1 MMSSIYIT
9 QEVVEISSLAAMGAE
24 PDWRAIAISKLHQHG
39 LTVVN
44 PIDWALT
51 RETESEIGI
60 EKRVR
65 RALDL
70 IDQCDAVL
78 ANLNKSNYGTAMEIF
93 YAHRQGKTVT
103 VVGQPPFSP
112 WILQHSQARFE
123 DMSRAIGFLI
133 EEGMQPDVLNRALQF
148 ESHLQERSEQ
158 FPSGGE
164 GDYQFFGG
172 EMPILVFAP
181 HATSYFREGDF
192 KEADA
197 YTGSLAAS
205 VNRTS
210 LAHAL
215 VSSYCMAADP
225 CCYTETPMIR
235 TLAEVV
241 KTGQIGLV
249 VAVVGAAWHESHA
262 FTIETYGTEGST
274 YATLLRER
282 LSELDEV
289 GTSRDSDDVRVLQ
302 RFITE
307 QLSVPSIVLRVN
319 RRFRMPK
326 LQPEAFLAL
335 NAALSRFVR
344 ECGWEMLRSAS

>member
-9 QEVVEISSLAAMGAE
+9 QEVVEISSLAAMGSE

-44 PIDWALT
+44 PIDWAMT
-51 RETESEIGI
+51 RETENEIGL

-93 YAHRQGKTVT
+93 YAHRRGKTVT

-112 WILQHSQARFE
+112 WVVSHSQARFE
-123 DMSRAIGFLI
+123 DMERAIGFLI
-133 EEGMQPDVLNRALQF
+133 EDGMQPDVLNRALQF

-158 FPSGGE
+158 FPTSGESDYEFLGGE
-164 GDYQFFGG
+164 L
-172 EMPILVFAP
+172 PILCVAP
-181 HATSYFREGDF
+181 HATSFFREGEF

-197 YTGSLAAS
+197 YTGALAAS
-205 VNRTS
+205 VHRSS

-215 VSSYCMAADP
+215 VSSHCMPADP
-225 CCYTETPMIR
+225 CYFTEAPMMR
-235 TLAEVV
+235 AMADVV
-241 KTGQIGLV
+241 KAGQIGLV
-249 VAVVGAAWHESHA
+249 IVLLGAAWHESHA
-262 FTIETYGTEGST
+262 FGIEAAGTEGNT
-274 YATLLRER
+274 YASLLRSR
-282 LSELDEV
+282 LAELDDV
-289 GTSRDSDDVRVLQ
+289 NIGRDSEDVKVLQ

-326 LQPEAFLAL
+326 LQPEAFLGL
-335 NAALSRFVR
+335 TAALSRFVR